1 MLWCSLKVDL
11 RVQFRNWGSLSFFF
25 ADIGAPCSQRNDE
38 VTVSMISNRT
48 FSNRCAALHAA
59 LSSIRCVAQRDAR
72 NLESLSASLQP
83 SDRFSTASQARSR
96 SLDAALDSVL
106 SVSQVKDADLA
117 SAPSIGDSSSSSSNS
132 NIIRSSSSSSSR
144 DNLVAALSRDYNDL
158 SQLRAKLKLPM
169 QPAPELGLL
178 EPSSAPPPPRSETTN
193 GEHAIAIAHLEC
205 STHINSST

>member
-1 MLWCSLKVDL
+1 MLPAATSKVT
-11 RVQFRNWGSLSFFF
+11 
-25 ADIGAPCSQRNDE
+25 A
-38 VTVSMISNRT
+38 SMISNRT

-106 SVSQVKDADLA
+106 SVSQVMDADLA
-117 SAPSIGDSSSSSSNS
+117 SAPLIGDSSSSSNS
-132 NIIRSSSSSSSR
+132 NIIHSSSSSSSR

-193 GEHAIAIAHLEC
+193 GEHAIAINHLEC
-205 STHINSST
+205 STHSST

>member
-1 MLWCSLKVDL
+1 MLPAATSKVT
-11 RVQFRNWGSLSFFF
+11 
-25 ADIGAPCSQRNDE
+25 A
-38 VTVSMISNRT
+38 SMISNRT

-106 SVSQVKDADLA
+106 SVSQVMDADLA
-117 SAPSIGDSSSSSSNS
+117 SAPLIGDSSSSSSNS
-132 NIIRSSSSSSSR
+132 NIIRSSSSSSR

-193 GEHAIAIAHLEC
+193 GEHAIAINHLEC
-205 STHINSST
+205 STHSST

>member
-1 MLWCSLKVDL
+1 
-11 RVQFRNWGSLSFFF
+11 
-25 ADIGAPCSQRNDE
+25 
-38 VTVSMISNRT
+38 MISNRT

-132 NIIRSSSSSSSR
+132 NIIRSSSSSSR

>member
-1 MLWCSLKVDL
+1 
-11 RVQFRNWGSLSFFF
+11 
-25 ADIGAPCSQRNDE
+25 
-38 VTVSMISNRT
+38 MISNRT

-193 GEHAIAIAHLEC
+193 GEHAIAINHLEC
-205 STHINSST
+205 STHSST